1 MQKADLSSLEE
12 KIGYTFRDKQLLA
25 ACFTHSSYAKTH
37 GTQSNERLE
46 FLGDALIGFLVAEEL
61 YRGSDDAEGEMTKRR
76 IAIVSRRPLEEA
88 VRAMGIGYAF
98 FSGGENNLGK
108 KSVSSLFEGIAA
120 GIYLDGGM
128 QAARAFVR
136 EKLMPY
142 AGNFDDF
149 KSRLNELF
157 PHAVQYEECSRSG
170 QDHAPCF
177 TVRVTA
183 SGKSALGSGASK
195 EQAEQSAARA
205 LLEHLGATRGE

>member
-1 MQKADLSSLEE
+1 MQKADFSETE
-12 KIGYTFRDKQLLA
+12 KKLGYVFRDKSLLET
-25 ACFTHSSYAKTH
+25 CFTHASYAKTH

-61 YRGSDDAEGEMTKRR
+61 YRGSDDQEGDMTKRR
-76 IAIVSRRPLEEA
+76 IAIVSKRPLEEA
-88 VRAMGIGYAF
+88 VRAMGIGYVY

-108 KSVSSLFEGIAA
+108 KSISSLFEAVAA

-128 QAARAFVR
+128 ECARTFVR
-136 EKLMPY
+136 EKLLPY

-149 KSRLNELF
+149 KSRLNELY
-157 PHAVQYEECSRSG
+157 PHAVQYGECLRSG

-183 SGKSALGSGASK
+183 SGKSAQGSGASK
-195 EQAEQSAARA
+195 EQAEQSAAKA
-205 LLEHLGATRGE
+205 LLELLDTKRGE

>member
-12 KIGYTFRDKQLLA
+12 KIGYTFRNKDLLT
-25 ACFTHSSYAKTH
+25 ACFTHSSYARTH

-61 YRGSDDAEGEMTKRR
+61 YRGSDEQEGSMTKHR
-76 IAIVSRRPLEEA
+76 IAIVSKRPLEEA
-88 VRAMGIGYAF
+88 VRAMGIGYVY

-108 KSVSSLFEGIAA
+108 KSVSSLFEAVAA

-128 QAARAFVR
+128 ESARTFVR
-136 EKLMPY
+136 EKLLPY

-149 KSRLNELF
+149 KSRLNELY
-157 PHAVQYEECSRSG
+157 PHAVLYEECSRSG
-170 QDHAPCF
+170 QDHAPWF

-183 SGKSALGSGASK
+183 SGKSAQGSGASK
-195 EQAEQSAARA
+195 EQAEQSAAKA
-205 LLEHLGATRGE
+205 LLEMLGATRGE